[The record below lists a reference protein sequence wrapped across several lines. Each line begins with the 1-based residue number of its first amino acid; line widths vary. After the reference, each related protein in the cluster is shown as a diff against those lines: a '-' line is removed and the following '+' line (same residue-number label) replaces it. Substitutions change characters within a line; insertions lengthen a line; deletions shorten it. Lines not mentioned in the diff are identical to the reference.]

1 MPEPTLDVV
10 AIGHAIVDVLTHAD
24 DAELERL
31 QLSKGTMALIDADEA
46 ETLYAAM
53 GPAVEVSGG
62 SAANTAA
69 GIASFGGAAAFVGKV
84 RDDELGAVFSHDIRA
99 EGVEYATPPAEK
111 GPTTARC
118 LVLVTPDAQRTMSTY
133 LGAATGLRPD
143 DLDDDAI
150 ASARITYLEGYLW
163 DPPEAI
169 DALRRAMDVAHTAGR
184 RVAFS
189 LSDPFC
195 VERHRDEFLGLV
207 DDDVDVLFANEGEAM
222 SLTGAGSLDEAVKAL
237 AGRCELVA
245 ITRGPEGSVVVGGD
259 AVIEVPAMPVDE
271 VVDTTGA
278 GDLYAAGFLY
288 GLTHGAD
295 AETCAS
301 LGGVAAAEVISHVG
315 ARPQVS
321 LSLVADEA
329 ELSLGGTTPGDRRL

>member
-1 MPEPTLDVV
+1 M
-10 AIGHAIVDVLTHAD
+10 LTHAD
-24 DAELERL
+24 DSELERL
-31 QLSKGTMALIDADEA
+31 NLSKGTMVLVDATEA
-46 ETLYAAM
+46 EALYAAM

-69 GIASFGGAAAFVGKV
+69 GVASFGGSAAFVGKV

-99 EGVEYATPPAEK
+99 EGVEYATPPAAD
-111 GPTTARC
+111 GPATARC

-143 DLDDDAI
+143 DLDDEVI
-150 ASARITYLEGYLW
+150 ARARVTYLEGYLW

-169 DALRRAMDVAHTAGR
+169 DALRRAMHVAHDAAR

-195 VERHRDEFLGLV
+195 VQRHRDEFSGLV
-207 DDDVDVLFANEGEAM
+207 DDDVDVLFANEAEAM
-222 SLTGAGSLDEAVKAL
+222 SLTGAGTLDEAVKAL
-237 AGRCELVA
+237 TGRCELVA
-245 ITRGPEGSVVVGGD
+245 VTRGPEGSVVLDGD
-259 AVIEVPAMPVDE
+259 AVIEVPAMPVAE

-288 GLTHGAD
+288 GFTHGAD
-295 AETCAS
+295 PETCAS
-301 LGGVAAAEVISHVG
+301 LGGLAAAEVISHVG

-321 LSLVADEA
+321 LAQVAEDA
-329 ELSLGGTTPGDRRL
+329 ELSLDGPRP

>member
-1 MPEPTLDVV
+1 MSEPTLDVV

-31 QLSKGTMALIDADEA
+31 QLSKGIMALIDADQA

-69 GIASFGGAAAFVGKV
+69 GIASFGGAAAFMGKV

-111 GPTTARC
+111 GPATARC

-143 DLDDDAI
+143 DLDDEVI
-150 ASARITYLEGYLW
+150 ARARVTYLEGYLW

-169 DALRRAMDVAHTAGR
+169 DALRRAMDVAHAAGR
-184 RVAFS
+184 KVAFS

-195 VERHRDEFLGLV
+195 VERHRDEFLDLM
-207 DDDVDVLFANEGEAM
+207 DDHVDVLFANEAEVM
-222 SLTGAGSLDEAVKAL
+222 SLTRAGTLDEAVKAVT
-237 AGRCELVA
+237 GRCGLVA
-245 ITRGPEGSVVVGGD
+245 ITRGPEGSVVVDGD
-259 AVIEVPAMPVDE
+259 AVTEVPAMPVDD

-321 LSLVADEA
+321 LSQVADDA
-329 ELSLGGTTPGDRRL
+329 ELSLSRPAVDHSRS

>member
-1 MPEPTLDVV
+1 MAEPTLDVV
-10 AIGHAIVDVLTHAD
+10 AIGHAIVDVLAHAD
-24 DAELERL
+24 DTELERL
-31 QLSKGTMALIDADEA
+31 QLSKGTMALVDAEQA

-69 GIASFGGAAAFVGKV
+69 GIASFGGAAAFMGKV
-84 RDDELGAVFSHDIRA
+84 RDDELGVVFSHDIRA

-111 GPTTARC
+111 GAGTARC

-133 LGAATGLRPD
+133 LGAASGLRPD
-143 DLDDDAI
+143 DLDDDVI
-150 ASARITYLEGYLW
+150 AGARVTYLEGYLW

-169 DALRRAMDVAHTAGR
+169 DALRRAMDVAHAAGR

-195 VERHRDEFLGLV
+195 VERHREEFLGLV
-207 DDDVDVLFANEGEAM
+207 DDEVDILFANEAEVI
-222 SLTGAGSLDEAVKAL
+222 SLTGAASLDEAVKAL
-237 AGRCELVA
+237 TGRCELVA
-245 ITRGPEGSVVVGGD
+245 VTRGPEGSVVVDGD
-259 AVIEVPAMPVDE
+259 TVIEVPAMPVDD

-295 AETCAS
+295 PETCAS

-321 LSLVADEA
+321 LSQVADDA
-329 ELSLGGTTPGDRRL
+329 ELSLGRSAGPGRRP

>member
-1 MPEPTLDVV
+1 MSQPTLDVV

-24 DAELERL
+24 DAELARL
-31 QLSKGTMALIDADEA
+31 QLSKGTMALVDADEA
-46 ETLYAAM
+46 EALYAAM

-69 GIASFGGAAAFVGKV
+69 GIASFGGAVAFVGKV

-99 EGVEYATPPAEK
+99 EGVEYATPPAQS

-143 DLDDDAI
+143 DLDDDVI
-150 ASARITYLEGYLW
+150 GRARVTYLEGYLW

-169 DALRRAMDVAHTAGR
+169 EALRRAMDVAHAAGR
-184 RVAFS
+184 QVAFS

-195 VERHRDEFLGLV
+195 VERHRNEFLGLV
-207 DDDVDVLFANEGEAM
+207 DDQVDILFANEAEAM
-222 SLTGAGSLDEAVKAL
+222 SLTGAASLDEAVKSL
-237 AGRCELVA
+237 IGRCQLVA
-245 ITRGPEGSVVVGGD
+245 ITRGPEGSILVEDD

-301 LGGVAAAEVISHVG
+301 LGGVAAAEVIAHVG

-321 LSLVADEA
+321 LSKVAAEA
-329 ELSLGGTTPGDRRL
+329 ELSMDDCRP

>member
-1 MPEPTLDVV
+1 M
-10 AIGHAIVDVLTHAD
+10 LTHAD

-31 QLSKGTMALIDADEA
+31 QLSKGTMALVDADEA

-69 GIASFGGAAAFVGKV
+69 GIASFGGAVAFVGKV

-99 EGVEYATPPAEK
+99 EGVEYSTPPAEK

-143 DLDDDAI
+143 DLDDDVI
-150 ASARITYLEGYLW
+150 ASARVTYLEGYLW

-169 DALRRAMDVAHTAGR
+169 DALLRAMDVAHRAGR
-184 RVAFS
+184 QVAFS

-195 VERHRDEFLGLV
+195 VERHRKEFLDLV
-207 DDDVDVLFANEGEAM
+207 DHEVDVLFANEAEAI

-237 AGRCELVA
+237 SGRCRLVA
-245 ITRGPEGSVVVGGD
+245 LTRGPEGSLVLEGD
-259 AVIEVPAMPVDE
+259 AVIEVPAMPVHE

-321 LSLVADEA
+321 LSKVADEA
-329 ELSLGGTTPGDRRL
+329 ELTLDDRRR

>member
-1 MPEPTLDVV
+1 MSDRTEPTLDVV

-46 ETLYAAM
+46 EALYSAM

-69 GIASFGGAAAFVGKV
+69 GVASFGGAVAFVGKV

-111 GPTTARC
+111 GPATARC

-143 DLDDDAI
+143 DLDDEVI
-150 ASARITYLEGYLW
+150 ARSRVTYLEGYLW

-169 DALRRAMDVAHTAGR
+169 DALRRAMDVAHAAGR
-184 RVAFS
+184 QVAFS

-195 VERHRDEFLGLV
+195 VERHRQEFLGLV
-207 DDDVDVLFANEGEAM
+207 DDDVDILFANEAEAI

-237 AGRCELVA
+237 MGRCQLVA
-245 ITRGPEGSVVVGGD
+245 VTRGPEGSVVVEDD

-321 LSLVADEA
+321 LSQVADEA
-329 ELSLGGTTPGDRRL
+329 ELSLGDGRQ